1 MNLET
6 VGLIVTIF
14 GGALGILSVFWK
26 AISRNKAKAKAQQGR
41 IESIVDLLE
50 IQSERTQNIERYL
63 SIPEGERGPFQL
75 EQGLVNLELKALDE
89 YQKHHTNLT

>member
-14 GGALGILSVFWK
+14 GGTLGILSVFWK
-26 AISRNKAKAKAQQGR
+26 AINRNKARAKAQQGR

-50 IQSERTQNIERYL
+50 IQAERTQNIERHL
-63 SIPEGERGPFQL
+63 SMPENERGSFQV
-75 EQGLVNLELKALDE
+75 EQGLVNLESKALDE
-89 YQKHHTNLT
+89 YKKHHTNLT